1 MLKFKKY
8 IYLLN
13 DLTNALLKKE
23 RVDFEA
29 KNRRLKILLII
40 ASIGLILSVLLNIYL
55 ALN

>member
-1 MLKFKKY
+1 MFKFKKY

-40 ASIGLILSVLLNIYL
+40 ASIGLILSVLLNVYL